1 MRRNFDMSSPVD
13 PIGGNGRSA
22 EDHRGAAR
30 RQCAGAL
37 TDRASFAT
45 ETGRGKIVTT
55 RGWLGFVLLILVVGL
70 GGLAWVRA
78 EGSAP
83 LIHGPPSL
91 VVGAPGRDVDLELT
105 DEGAGLREIRVTL
118 QHAGGES
125 VLVDEQLAGNLATGG
140 GPEGT
145 AQHIQLRID
154 PEALGLRDGDA
165 FLQVVAT
172 DWSWRGGFG
181 GNTSEL
187 AIPLAIDGKKP
198 RIQIAT
204 GLTYIHRGGSG
215 AVSYTVSEPT
225 ARDGV
230 AVGDAF
236 FRGFPDPDSATHR
249 VALYAVPTDSPP
261 NPAVRVVAEDEAGNV
276 ATAGWHVV
284 VRERA
289 LPDANVTLPQ
299 NFLDSIVHGLAGANG
314 IDTSDL
320 GAAFREIN
328 TVMRRTNEEQVRE
341 ITAPSAPKQ
350 LWNGPFDQLVNSKVT
365 SRFAEHRSYFIDGE
379 KNSEAVHFGYDLA
392 STAAAPI
399 TASNAGRVIY
409 ADDLGIYGNCVVIDH
424 GLGLATL
431 YGHLSRIDVGVGDE
445 VAKGGALG
453 LSGATGLAGGDHLHF
468 AILVGGTYVDPLEW
482 WDPAW
487 MRTHIEARLEPP
499 GR

>member
-1 MRRNFDMSSPVD
+1 
-13 PIGGNGRSA
+13 
-22 EDHRGAAR
+22 
-30 RQCAGAL
+30 
-37 TDRASFAT
+37 
-45 ETGRGKIVTT
+45 VTT
-55 RGWLGFVLLILVVGL
+55 RGWLGFVVLILVAGF

-83 LIHGPPSL
+83 LIHAPASL

-105 DEGAGLREIRVTL
+105 DEGAGLRQIHVTV
-118 QHAGGES
+118 QHADGES
-125 VLVDEQLAGNLATGG
+125 VLVDERLEGNLATGG

-145 AQHIQLRID
+145 ARRVQLRID
-154 PEALGLRDGDA
+154 PEALGISDGDA
-165 FLQVVAT
+165 FLRVVAT

-181 GNTSEL
+181 GNVSEL
-187 AIPLAIDGKKP
+187 AIPLAIDRKKP
-198 RIQIAT
+198 RIRIAT

-215 AVSYTVSEPT
+215 AVAYAVSEPT
-225 ARDGV
+225 TRDGV

-236 FRGFPDPDSATHR
+236 FRGFPDPNSATQR

-261 NPAVRVVAEDEAGNV
+261 KPAVRVIAEDEAGNV
-276 ATAGWHVV
+276 ATARWPVV
-284 VRERA
+284 VREQT

-299 NFLDSIVHGLAGANG
+299 SFLDPTVRDLADANG

-320 GAAFREIN
+320 SAAFRKIN
-328 TVMRRTNEEQVRE
+328 TEVRRMNEERIRKVS
-341 ITAPSAPKQ
+341 APSAPKQ
-350 LWNGPFDQLVNSKVT
+350 LWEGHFEQLVNSKVT

-379 KNSEAVHFGYDLA
+379 KNSEATHFGYDLA

-409 ADDLGIYGNCVVIDH
+409 ADDLGIYGNCVLIDH

-431 YGHLSRIDVGVGDE
+431 YGHLSRIDVAAGDE
-445 VAKGGALG
+445 VAKGETLG

-487 MRTHIEARLEPP
+487 VRTHVEARLEPP
-499 GR
+499 RR